1 MVPSSV
7 DVAQNPAALEVK
19 KPVRGERKTAS
30 AEAKRAL
37 SGRFGSFV
45 AVLIA
50 VFWTIPTFGLF
61 ITSFRP
67 EAQIKSSG
75 CCMERNR
82 RVISPHIS
90 LTPW

>member
-7 DVAQNPAALEVK
+7 DVAQSPAALEVK

-45 AVLIA
+45 AILIA
-50 VFWTIPTFGLF
+50 VFWTLSLI
-61 ITSFRP
+61 
-67 EAQIKSSG
+67 
-75 CCMERNR
+75 
-82 RVISPHIS
+82 HI
-90 LTPW
+90 